1 MSTNATQ
8 TGSGAERRRYVRLP
22 IRLDALVAIDGRPA
36 VQCSVRDFCV
46 AGLFV
51 AISQQQLR
59 LVKPQTS
66 AILFFSLVV
75 DGVQSDYQ
83 LNLQIFRV
91 VGSGFGCGFED
102 ADPQTIAL
110 LQALAASSNP
120 QAVPDTPEGLSQTQG
135 NFSDRFREAKVPLIE
150 LAQKFGRRTVE
161 EFLRLVDEALFLAAR
176 DAGNNLDETRFL
188 DGQNEI
194 RGRRDDIGELVPKLL
209 GKGVSILNSPLST
222 SREEAAEPAV
232 SELSLID
239 KDEFEEFLTVS
250 QLVSDLEPRFKDEL
264 FQLDR
269 RFSLLAKRE
278 VDDRSNPL
286 GPAVVGGVFAE
297 ALKNLRSDR
306 SAVNVIYRTLRQ
318 VLESNLGR
326 LYTEANELLVELG
339 VLPVIEKEK
348 STIKRSES
356 TSSSATA
363 GDALLDSTL
372 GGRNSTTVPPAE
384 TTQPPPPGAQPG
396 IQPQHPGYGQHV
408 QAAAPPRFVAAPAGQ
423 QGGAGTVGFDVID
436 PAAGGFPAGDPG
448 AVQAGGVASGA
459 AGAPPPGVQVAYPAP
474 PAGTV
479 QAGSVQP
486 GAVQAGHV
494 QQPGAVQAGSVQ
506 AGAVPAG
513 AVQPG
518 GVQAGSVQAGAA
530 AGQTGVAAGSTPVGM
545 GLEAT
550 FGGFGGGPAVYVPPS
565 LQQAYSAAQAQ
576 MALRR
581 ELLPLSDSEAI
592 TVSGVGPTYAPRQVI
607 DGLTQLQRSLA
618 QKQDTPAL
626 DVRGIKERIIEAI
639 TRAGGDAGSIGQA
652 ESDAIEV
659 IANLFDV
666 LIEDALVTDS
676 AKAQLTKLQ
685 APVHKAALM
694 DPAFFEATD
703 HPVRQLLNRVSM
715 LRDGLSETAGQRNE
729 RVTELI
735 GRVNSEFND
744 DIGVFE
750 PILGEFDDILRE
762 QRDAYN
768 EKVAAVVHASEEQEK
783 VLHQR
788 RDKNLEAT
796 DSSLA
801 QQELPEEWNRWLDR
815 GKLLESGE
823 RMIMNANTNNPS
835 LVTLVWVGPG
845 FNPYVFVD
853 DRGEKASTL
862 TLQQVAMYLRRG
874 TLKSLQGD
882 DAGPVDR
889 ALFGV
894 VNRIHGEVEARATH
908 DELTDFM
915 NRKSFVQAIERHRPE
930 GAAGSSGPVLC
941 QLSLTNLKAINDE
954 YGVEVGDTMLNNVAR
969 QLRAAIPG
977 KAVMFGRLGGTDLG
991 VFWPKGGLQG
1001 AYKKLIS
1008 CVESLPESAAVESG
1022 EAILAPAAYAGI
1034 TAIED
1039 GLTTAEQLLTVVSE
1053 ACTTAQTSQGKPV
1066 YVAGSENKYR
1076 EQLEQMVGYIGKA
1089 YERDRLVL
1097 LHQTV
1102 TSLVDADDQPA
1113 MHIVVTAEDRNG
1125 KLVPPGFFRQ
1135 ALANSDRAFEIDEW
1149 TLKKTFS
1156 WMAAHTDD
1164 VDAFA
1169 AVIIPLSHEAMKR
1182 DDLSNVII
1190 NQLMETA
1197 VPPGKIF
1204 FEIADKDAIAN
1215 VTETAEL
1222 VRTLK
1227 EFGCRF
1233 ILDEFGSGQ
1242 GNYDYVK
1249 ELAVDFVTI
1258 ETGFIA
1264 DAKQNPKDFAM
1275 AKSINELIHF
1285 MGKKTIG
1292 KQDPGNDVVDVLR
1305 EIGVDFLYDQS
1316 KTSRIAA

>member
-1 MSTNATQ
+1 MSTNAIG

-22 IRLDALVAIDGRPA
+22 IRLEALVAIDGRPA
-36 VQCSVRDFCV
+36 IQCTVRDFCV

-66 AILFFSLVV
+66 AILYFSLIVE
-75 DGVQSDYQ
+75 GVQSDYQ
-83 LNLQIFRV
+83 LTLKIFRV
-91 VGSGFGCGFED
+91 VGSGFGCGFEN

-110 LQALAASSNP
+110 LQSLAASSNP
-120 QAVPDTPEGLSQTQG
+120 DAIPDTAEGMSRTQG
-135 NFSDRFREAKVPLIE
+135 KFSERFNEAKEPLLE
-150 LAQKFGRRTVE
+150 LARKFGLRATD

-194 RGRRDDIGELVPKLL
+194 RGRRDDIRETVPNLL
-209 GKGVSILNSPLST
+209 QKGVSILNSPLSAT
-222 SREEAAEPAV
+222 QEEAASPAV

-250 QLVSDLEPRFKDEL
+250 QLVSDLEPRFKEDL
-264 FQLDR
+264 FKLDR

-278 VDDRSNPL
+278 IDDRSNPL

-306 SAVNVIYRTLRQ
+306 TAVNVIYRTLRQ
-318 VLESNLGR
+318 VLETNLGQ
-326 LYTEANELLVELG
+326 LYADANELLVELG

-356 TSSSATA
+356 TSPSGPA

-372 GGRNSTTVPPAE
+372 GGHSI
-384 TTQPPPPGAQPG
+384 PGAPPTEVTHPPTGGAPG
-396 IQPQHPGYGQHV
+396 QAPPLQPGYGQNV
-408 QAAAPPRFVAAPAGQ
+408 QAAQPPRFVAAQPSQQGTAPAG
-423 QGGAGTVGFDVID
+423 GFDVID
-436 PAAGGFPAGDPG
+436 PTAAGYPAIDAGAVPAGGFPAAPGVPAAPG
-448 AVQAGGVASGA
+448 AHTGA
-459 AGAPPPGVQVAYPAP
+459 
-474 PAGTV
+474 
-479 QAGSVQP
+479 VQP
-486 GAVQAGHV
+486 GAVQPGAV
-494 QQPGAVQAGSVQ
+494 QPGAVPPGVQ
-506 AGAVPAG
+506 AGAVPGG
-513 AVQPG
+513 AASPPGHAG
-518 GVQAGSVQAGAA
+518 GVS
-530 AGQTGVAAGSTPVGM
+530 AGSTAVGM

-581 ELLPLSDSEAI
+581 ELLPLSESEAI
-592 TVSGVGPTYAPRQVI
+592 TVSGTGPTYAPTQI
-607 DGLTQLQRSLA
+607 IEGLTQLQRSVA
-618 QKQDTPAL
+618 QMQEAPAL
-626 DVRGIKERIIEAI
+626 DVSGIKHRIVDAI

-666 LIEDALVTDS
+666 LVKDALVTDS
-676 AKAQLTKLQ
+676 AKAQLTRLQ

-715 LRDGLSETAGQRNE
+715 LRDGLTETAGERND

-735 GRVNSEFND
+735 GRINTEFND

-762 QRDAYN
+762 QRDAYE
-768 EKVAAVVHASEEQEK
+768 EKVASVVRASEEQEK
-783 VLHQR
+783 VLHAR
-788 RDKNLEAT
+788 RDRNLEAT

-815 GKLLESGE
+815 GKLLEAGE
-823 RMIMNANTNNPS
+823 RMIMNANTSKPS

-853 DRGEKASTL
+853 DRGDKASTL

-915 NRKSFVQAIERHRPE
+915 NRKSFVQAIERHRPD

-941 QLSLTNLKAINDE
+941 QLSLANLKAINDD
-954 YGVEVGDTMLNNVAR
+954 YGIEVGDTMLNNVAR

-977 KAVMFGRLGGTDLG
+977 KAVTFGRLGGTDLG
-991 VFWPKGGLQG
+991 VFWPKGGLQS
-1001 AYKKLIS
+1001 AYKKVLA
-1008 CVESLPESAAVESG
+1008 CVESLAESAVVESG
-1022 EAILAPAAYAGI
+1022 DAVLTPQAYAGI

-1053 ACTTAQTSQGKPV
+1053 ACNTARSAQGKPV
-1066 YVAGSENKYR
+1066 YIAGSENKYR
-1076 EQLEQMVGYIGKA
+1076 QQLEQMVGYIGKA
-1089 YERDRLVL
+1089 YDRDRLVL

-1102 TSLVDADDQPA
+1102 SSLVDDDDQPA

-1125 KLVPPGFFRQ
+1125 KLVPPGFFKQ

-1156 WMAAHTDD
+1156 WMAEHPDD
-1164 VDAFA
+1164 VDSFA

-1182 DDLSNVII
+1182 DDLSNIII
-1190 NQLMETA
+1190 NLLMETA

-1242 GNYDYVK
+1242 GNYEYVK

-1264 DAKQNPKDFAM
+1264 EAKQNPKDFAM

-1292 KQDPGNDVVDVLR
+1292 KQDSGSDVVDVLR
-1305 EIGVDFLYDQS
+1305 EIGVDFIYDLS

>member
-1 MSTNATQ
+1 MSTNAIG
-8 TGSGAERRRYVRLP
+8 TGGGAERRRYVRLP
-22 IRLDALVAIDGRPA
+22 IRLEALVAIDGRPA
-36 VQCSVRDFCV
+36 VQCTVRDFCV

-59 LVKPQTS
+59 LVKPQTT
-66 AILFFSLVV
+66 ATLYFSLIV

-83 LNLQIFRV
+83 LTLKIFRV
-91 VGSGFGCGFED
+91 VGSGFGCGFEQ

-110 LQALAASSNP
+110 LQSLATSSNP
-120 QAVPDTPEGLSQTQG
+120 QAVPDTPEDVSRTQG
-135 NFSDRFREAKVPLIE
+135 DFSERFNDAKEPLIE
-150 LAQKFGRRTVE
+150 IVRKFGLHTTD
-161 EFLRLVDEALFLAAR
+161 EFLRLVDEALFLSAR

-194 RGRRDDIGELVPKLL
+194 RGRRDDIRETVPKLL
-209 GKGVSILNSPLST
+209 QKGVAILNSPLSAIQEETT
-222 SREEAAEPAV
+222 SPSV

-250 QLVSDLEPRFKDEL
+250 QLVSDLEPRFKEAL
-264 FQLDR
+264 FELDR

-326 LYTEANELLVELG
+326 LYTEANELLVDLG
-339 VLPVIEKEK
+339 ILPIIEKGK
-348 STIKRSES
+348 STIKRNEN
-356 TSSSATA
+356 TASSGPAA
-363 GDALLDSTL
+363 DALLDSTL
-372 GGRNSTTVPPAE
+372 GGHSAPSAPPAE
-384 TTQPPPPGAQPG
+384 ISHPPTGMPPGYQPT
-396 IQPQHPGYGQHV
+396 HPDHGQYV
-408 QAAAPPRFVAAPAGQ
+408 QAAQPPRFVAAQAQPP
-423 QGGAGTVGFDVID
+423 GAAPTGGFDVID
-436 PAAGGFPAGDPG
+436 PTSTEQAAVDPGAVQGGGFPAGPTAPPAPG
-448 AVQAGGVASGA
+448 AVHPGTLPPVAGA
-459 AGAPPPGVQVAYPAP
+459 APGAAM
-474 PAGTV
+474 
-479 QAGSVQP
+479 QP
-486 GAVQAGHV
+486 GAVQAGAPAPGI
-494 QQPGAVQAGSVQ
+494 QPGSVQ
-506 AGAVPAG
+506 GGNVAPGVVPPQAT
-513 AVQPG
+513 
-518 GVQAGSVQAGAA
+518 QAG
-530 AGQTGVAAGSTPVGM
+530 GVAAGSTAVGM

-550 FGGFGGGPAVYVPPS
+550 FGGFGAGPAVYVPPS

-581 ELLPLSDSEAI
+581 ELLPLNDSEAI
-592 TVSGVGPTYAPRQVI
+592 TVSGTGPTYAPTQII
-607 DGLTQLQRSLA
+607 DGLTELQQSLA
-618 QKQDTPAL
+618 RKQETPAL
-626 DVRGIKERIIEAI
+626 DVRGIKHGIIDAI
-639 TRAGGDAGSIGQA
+639 TRAGGDAGSIGQP

-666 LIEDALVTDS
+666 LIKDALVTDN
-676 AKAQLTKLQ
+676 AKAQLTRLQ

-715 LRDGLSETAGQRNE
+715 LRDGLTDTAGDRND

-735 GRVNSEFND
+735 GRINAEFND

-762 QRDAYN
+762 QRDAY
-768 EKVAAVVHASEEQEK
+768 EQKVASVVSASEEQER
-783 VLHQR
+783 VLHAR
-788 RDKNLEAT
+788 RDRNLEAT

-815 GKLLESGE
+815 GKLLEAGE
-823 RMIMNANTNNPS
+823 RMIMNANTSKPS

-845 FNPYVFVD
+845 FSPYVFVD

-915 NRKSFVQAIERHRPE
+915 NRKSFLQTIERYRPD
-930 GAAGSSGPVLC
+930 GPAGSSGPVLC
-941 QLSLTNLKAINDE
+941 QLSLGNLKAINDD
-954 YGVEVGDTMLNNVAR
+954 YGIEVGDTMLNNVAR

-977 KAVMFGRLGGTDLG
+977 KAVTFGRLGGTDLG
-991 VFWPKGGLQG
+991 IFWPKGGLQS
-1001 AYKKLIS
+1001 AYKKVLA
-1008 CVESLPESAAVESG
+1008 CVESLGESAAVESG
-1022 EAILAPAAYAGI
+1022 DAILAPQAHAGI

-1053 ACTTAQTSQGKPV
+1053 ACKTARTAQGKPV
-1066 YVAGSENKYR
+1066 YVAGSENKFR
-1076 EQLEQMVGYIGKA
+1076 QQLEQMVGYIGKA
-1089 YERDRLVL
+1089 YDRNRLVL

-1102 TSLVDADDQPA
+1102 TSLADDGDQPA

-1125 KLVPPGFFRQ
+1125 KLVPPGFFKQ
-1135 ALANSDRAFEIDEW
+1135 ALANSARAFEIDEW
-1149 TLKKTFS
+1149 TLKRTFS
-1156 WMAAHTDD
+1156 WMAEHPDD
-1164 VDAFA
+1164 VDSFA

-1182 DDLSNVII
+1182 DDLSNIII
-1190 NQLMETA
+1190 NLLMETA

-1242 GNYDYVK
+1242 GNYEYVK

-1264 DAKQNPKDFAM
+1264 EAKQNPKDFAM

-1292 KQDPGNDVVDVLR
+1292 KQDSGNDVIEVLR

>member
-1 MSTNATQ
+1 MSTNAIG
-8 TGSGAERRRYVRLP
+8 TGGGAERRRYVRLP
-22 IRLDALVAIDGRPA
+22 IRLEALVAIDGRPA
-36 VQCSVRDFCV
+36 VQCTVRDFCV

-59 LVKPQTS
+59 LVKPQTT
-66 AILFFSLVV
+66 ATLYFSLIV

-83 LNLQIFRV
+83 LTLKIFRV
-91 VGSGFGCGFED
+91 VGSGFGCGFEQ

-110 LQALAASSNP
+110 LQSLATSSNP
-120 QAVPDTPEGLSQTQG
+120 QAVPDTPEDVSRTQG
-135 NFSDRFREAKVPLIE
+135 DFSERFNDAKEPLIE
-150 LAQKFGRRTVE
+150 IVRKFGLHTTD
-161 EFLRLVDEALFLAAR
+161 EFLRLVDEALFLSAR

-194 RGRRDDIGELVPKLL
+194 RGRRDDIRETVPKLL
-209 GKGVSILNSPLST
+209 QKGVAILNSPLSAIQEETT
-222 SREEAAEPAV
+222 SPSV

-250 QLVSDLEPRFKDEL
+250 QLVSDLEPRFKEAL
-264 FQLDR
+264 FELDR

-326 LYTEANELLVELG
+326 LYTEANELLVDLG
-339 VLPVIEKEK
+339 ILPIIEKGK
-348 STIKRSES
+348 STIKRNEN
-356 TSSSATA
+356 TASSGPAA
-363 GDALLDSTL
+363 DALLDSTL
-372 GGRNSTTVPPAE
+372 GGHSAPSAPPAE
-384 TTQPPPPGAQPG
+384 ISHPPTGMPTGYQPT
-396 IQPQHPGYGQHV
+396 HPDHGQYV
-408 QAAAPPRFVAAPAGQ
+408 QAAQPPRFVAAQAQPP
-423 QGGAGTVGFDVID
+423 GAAPTGGFDVID
-436 PAAGGFPAGDPG
+436 PTSTEQAAVDPGAVQGGGFPAGPTAPLAPG
-448 AVQAGGVASGA
+448 AVHPGTLPPVAGA
-459 AGAPPPGVQVAYPAP
+459 APGAAI
-474 PAGTV
+474 
-479 QAGSVQP
+479 QP
-486 GAVQAGHV
+486 GAVQAGAPAPGI
-494 QQPGAVQAGSVQ
+494 QPGSVQ
-506 AGAVPAG
+506 GGNVAPGVVPPQAT
-513 AVQPG
+513 
-518 GVQAGSVQAGAA
+518 QAG
-530 AGQTGVAAGSTPVGM
+530 GVAAGSTAVGM

-550 FGGFGGGPAVYVPPS
+550 FGGFGAGPAVYVPPS

-581 ELLPLSDSEAI
+581 ELLPLNDSEAI
-592 TVSGVGPTYAPRQVI
+592 TVSGTGPTYAPTQII
-607 DGLTQLQRSLA
+607 DGLTELQQSLA
-618 QKQDTPAL
+618 RKQETPAL
-626 DVRGIKERIIEAI
+626 DVRGIKHGIIDAI
-639 TRAGGDAGSIGQA
+639 TRAGGDAGSIGQP

-666 LIEDALVTDS
+666 LIKDALVTDN
-676 AKAQLTKLQ
+676 AKAQLTRLQ

-715 LRDGLSETAGQRNE
+715 LRDGLTDTAGDRND

-735 GRVNSEFND
+735 GRINAEFND

-762 QRDAYN
+762 QRDAY
-768 EKVAAVVHASEEQEK
+768 EQKVASVVSASEEQER
-783 VLHQR
+783 VLHAR
-788 RDKNLEAT
+788 RDRNLEAT

-815 GKLLESGE
+815 GKLLEAGE
-823 RMIMNANTNNPS
+823 RMIMNANTSKPS

-845 FNPYVFVD
+845 FSPYVFVD

-915 NRKSFVQAIERHRPE
+915 NRKSFLQTIERYRPD
-930 GAAGSSGPVLC
+930 GPAGSSGPVLC
-941 QLSLTNLKAINDE
+941 QLSLGNLKAINDD
-954 YGVEVGDTMLNNVAR
+954 YGIEVGDTMLNNVAR

-977 KAVMFGRLGGTDLG
+977 KAVTFGRLGGTDLG
-991 VFWPKGGLQG
+991 IFWPKGGLQS
-1001 AYKKLIS
+1001 AYKKVLA
-1008 CVESLPESAAVESG
+1008 CVESLGESAAVESG
-1022 EAILAPAAYAGI
+1022 DAILAPQAHAGI

-1053 ACTTAQTSQGKPV
+1053 ACKTARTAQGKPV
-1066 YVAGSENKYR
+1066 YVAGSENKFR
-1076 EQLEQMVGYIGKA
+1076 QQLEQMVGYIGKA
-1089 YERDRLVL
+1089 YDRNRLVL

-1102 TSLVDADDQPA
+1102 TSLADDGDQPA

-1125 KLVPPGFFRQ
+1125 KLVPPGFFKQ
-1135 ALANSDRAFEIDEW
+1135 ALANSARAFEIDEW
-1149 TLKKTFS
+1149 TLKRTFS
-1156 WMAAHTDD
+1156 WMAEHPDD
-1164 VDAFA
+1164 VDSFA

-1182 DDLSNVII
+1182 DDLSNIII
-1190 NQLMETA
+1190 NLLMETA

-1242 GNYDYVK
+1242 GNYEYVK

-1264 DAKQNPKDFAM
+1264 EAKQNPKDFAM

-1292 KQDPGNDVVDVLR
+1292 KQDSGNDVIEVLR